1 MSFLNGNH
9 LGSLGFLG
17 DDSTGGSADPN
28 TPVVNLTTNTD
39 ALPTNPPTPLA
50 TADAT
55 DVPTTPSD
63 PLQFTSPTPL
73 AVVDPNTLL
82 QTPVPAPVVIA
93 PTPTAGANQ
102 KAMLIGVGVLGLFLL
117 ARSGTFS
124 SSSAPK
130 RSGHSSR
137 HRRSRR

>member
-1 MSFLNGNH
+1 MSFLSGNH

-28 TPVVNLTTNTD
+28 TPVINLTTQTD
-39 ALPTNPPTPLA
+39 ALPTNSPTALA
-50 TADAT
+50 TANAT

-63 PLQFTSPTPL
+63 PMQYTSPTPL
-73 AVVDPNTLL
+73 AVVDPNTLN
-82 QTPVPAPVVIA
+82 QVAAAAPAVVIA
-93 PTPTAGANQ
+93 PTAQASTNQ
-102 KAMLIGVGVLGLFLL
+102 KAFLIGAGVLGLFLL

-124 SSSAPK
+124 STSAP
-130 RSGHSSR
+130 RHSGR